1 LISAEQI
8 KRIAREEKL
17 AAGVVE
23 KDYVLTWLLKG
34 IYLANSDLRDNFV
47 INRIFPKTFRSPETF
62 YEDQNSQNSLS

>member
-1 LISAEQI
+1 LIWAEQI

-34 IYLANSDLRDNFV
+34 IYLVNSDLRDNLFS
-47 INRIFPKTFRSPETF
+47 REAFF
-62 YEDQNSQNSLS
+62 Y